1 MARLTRINHIA
12 ITSDDME
19 HSLRLWRDCLGLE
32 VKRVEDVPGMNL
44 VVAFLPIGESNV
56 EFLLPMKAWE
66 DVDPMY
72 TERMGMNHI
81 CFEVDN
87 IEEMISCV
95 KQNGIRLVQDI
106 PLKLPGRKLAFLDPS
121 CTDGIL
127 IELYELTPGQETT
140 YSS

>member
-12 ITSDDME
+12 ITSDNME
-19 HSLRLWRDCLGLE
+19 HSLRLWHDCLGLE

-87 IEEMISCV
+87 IEEMISCLR
-95 KQNGIRLVQDI
+95 QNGVRLVQDI
-106 PLKLPGRKLAFLDPS
+106 PLKLPGRKLAFLDPGS
-121 CTDGIL
+121 TDGIL
-127 IELYELTPGQETT
+127 IELYELTPGQELT
-140 YSS
+140 YST

>member
-12 ITSDDME
+12 ITSE
-19 HSLRLWRDCLGLE
+19 NIVHSLKLWQDCLGLE

-56 EFLLPMKAWE
+56 EFLLPMKAWD
-66 DVDPMY
+66 DVEPIFSQ
-72 TERMGMNHI
+72 RKGMNHI

-87 IEEMISCV
+87 IEEMMRCL
-95 KQNGIRLVQDI
+95 KQNGIRLVQEI
-106 PLKLPGRKLAFLDPS
+106 PLNLPGRKLAFLDPD

-127 IELYELTPGQETT
+127 IELYELEPGQERL
-140 YSS
+140 YN